1 MATTISPSAAAR
13 PTNIKDALEVLLL
26 CFEAAADALPPFPLA
41 YAMAVAPE
49 ATPTNIPSLVIWQI
63 EDLKTKPPSYSDFGS
78 LCASFPPQSLPAAL
92 ARWNMCDY
100 FAILLIDEV
109 RKKMD
114 EYFGAEVDW
123 WQIVPRPELGLFTCN
138 EEKFLPRGHSVL
150 VITEA
155 NGVVSVMDGT
165 PEQFH
170 WDRSTWL
177 LLGNDF
183 QARIGGIWG
192 INSEAHMRQCEDS
205 LGLFPK
211 GHWSVA
217 RKRMNVLFGEL
228 DWSLLFLLSSED
240 RTASVKAQAQLA
252 FAGMHRIEETLE

>member
-1 MATTISPSAAAR
+1 MATTISPSAASR
-13 PTNIKDALEVLLL
+13 PTPIKDALEVFLL
-26 CFEAAADALPPFPLA
+26 CFEAAADALPPYTLA
-41 YAMAVAPE
+41 YAMAVVPE
-49 ATPTNIPSLVIWQI
+49 ATPTNIPSLVIWQV
-63 EDLKTKPPSYSDFGS
+63 EDLKISPPSSAEFG
-78 LCASFPPQSLPAAL
+78 LLWASFPPQSLPAAL

-114 EYFGAEVDW
+114 EYFSAEVDW
-123 WQIVPRPELGLFTCN
+123 WQIVPKPELGLFTCN
-138 EEKFLPRGHSVL
+138 EEEFLPRGHSVL

-155 NGVVSVMDGT
+155 KGVVGVMDGM

-177 LLGNDF
+177 LPGDDF
-183 QARIGGIWG
+183 QARMGGLWG
-192 INSEAHMRQCEDS
+192 INPEAHMRQCNDS
-205 LGLFPK
+205 LGLFPT

-217 RKRMNVLFGEL
+217 QERMEVLFEEL

-240 RTASVKAQAQLA
+240 RVASVKAKAQLA
-252 FAGMHRIEETLE
+252 LAGMHRIEETLE